1 MIAETIL
8 KPKSTS
14 RQRSWSPI
22 PESPISLGCRRDLT
36 EILVDTLTLTKIN
49 NQTPRRTG
57 GVSEQPCGY
66 TVTQPFL
73 RVGRELGRYRLLE
86 WLGRGGEGDV
96 WKAVRLEA
104 IEEFVAL
111 KVLKPSLAS
120 NPART
125 AQFRRE
131 AERGVGLVGPSLLGV
146 YELNEINGYHFMA
159 LPFVEGTALREVIN
173 SRHTYLSGNYTENVH
188 HFVTMSEEDYL
199 GSMTRTLA
207 KAAHALA
214 SVHDQGV
221 AHRDIKPANILLD
234 NRRCEGVYLCDFGM
248 GRDLEVATSEQMRDG
263 AGTPIYMAPE
273 RLLRITA
280 DEIKCDVYS
289 MGVTLCEALTLE
301 RPFQVPEHVP
311 LVAVARF
318 LARAE
323 PRRPRDVDPNFPEE
337 LEAIIMKAMARDP
350 RHRHASARALA
361 GDLDR
366 FAFGMKSSSTLKTL
380 LFA

>member
-1 MIAETIL
+1 
-8 KPKSTS
+8 
-14 RQRSWSPI
+14 
-22 PESPISLGCRRDLT
+22 
-36 EILVDTLTLTKIN
+36 
-49 NQTPRRTG
+49 
-57 GVSEQPCGY
+57 
-66 TVTQPFL
+66 
-73 RVGRELGRYRLLE
+73 LGRYRLLE

-104 IEEFVAL
+104 NEELVAL

-131 AERGVGLVGPSLLGV
+131 AERGVGMVGPSLLGV
-146 YELNEINGYHFMA
+146 YELNEIDGYHFMTF
-159 LPFVEGTALREVIN
+159 PYVDGTTLRDVIKW
-173 SRHTYLSGNYTENVH
+173 RHAYLSGHDTENVH
-188 HFVTMSEEDYL
+188 CFVTMSEQDYVV
-199 GSMTRTLA
+199 SMTRTLA
-207 KAAHALA
+207 KAVHALA

-234 NRRCEGVYLCDFGM
+234 NRRREGVYLCDFGL
-248 GRDLEVATSEQMRDG
+248 GRDLEVATREQMRDG

-273 RLLRITA
+273 RLLRFTA

-301 RPFQVPEHVP
+301 RPFHVPEEVP
-311 LVAVARF
+311 LVAVAAF
-318 LARAE
+318 LAKRE
-323 PRRPRDVDPNFPEE
+323 PRRPRAIDPGFPDE

-350 RHRHASARALA
+350 RHRHDSAGELA

-366 FAFGMKSSSTLKTL
+366 FAFAIKPSSISTAL
-380 LFA
+380 LCD